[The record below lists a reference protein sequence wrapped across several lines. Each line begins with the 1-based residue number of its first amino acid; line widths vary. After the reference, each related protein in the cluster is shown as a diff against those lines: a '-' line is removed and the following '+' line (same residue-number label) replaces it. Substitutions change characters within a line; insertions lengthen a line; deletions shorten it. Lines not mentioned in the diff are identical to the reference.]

1 MIRSAAP
8 DSAPA
13 PRIAL
18 RPVSGARAGDVAG
31 YHAQAEP
38 GQTWLTP
45 EASHDMKFLPSQ
57 LAAYLKLGTA
67 RRNLRALR
75 GYVVG
80 LLGMITAYTVAF
92 HVLMAAE
99 GQQHSWL
106 TGVYWTFTVMSTLGF
121 GDITFRSDAGRAFS
135 ILVMVSGV
143 MYLLIVL
150 PFAFIQLFF
159 APWLE
164 ARQAARTPRRVPDG
178 ATGHVVL
185 THYDPIAISLT
196 QRLAYHGRPYWVLEP
211 DVKTAM
217 DLHDAGV
224 SVVVGDRDKVETYH
238 AVRAEH
244 AAMVVATGDDF
255 ENTNIVFTA
264 REASTTVPVV
274 SVVRS
279 ADSVDILEL
288 AGSSHVLHV
297 PEMLGRALARRTLGG
312 DGRAG
317 VIGRFGELVIAE
329 APVTGTPLIGQRLG
343 DSPLR
348 DATGL
353 TVVGVWE
360 RGRFEPPSPDTLMGH
375 STALVLAGTEAQ
387 LERFA
392 ELMVIYSDPDAPV
405 LILGGGRVGRAV
417 AAALDEREVPWRI
430 VEQNAAMVRDPARYV
445 VGSAADRAVLEKAG
459 LAEAAAAVVTTSD
472 DAANI
477 YLTLYVRRLNP
488 NLQIVSRANLERN
501 VATLHRA
508 GADFVMSYASMGAN
522 AVFNVLE
529 QGDVV
534 MLAEGL
540 DVFRHPVPPR
550 LVGRPLAASAIR
562 EETGCSVVALEVGG
576 EAVVNPP
583 AETPLPPGAELILI
597 GTTDA
602 ERRFVQRFGRG

>member
-1 MIRSAAP
+1 
-8 DSAPA
+8 
-13 PRIAL
+13 
-18 RPVSGARAGDVAG
+18 
-31 YHAQAEP
+31 
-38 GQTWLTP
+38 
-45 EASHDMKFLPSQ
+45 MKFVPAQ
-57 LAAYLKLGTA
+57 LNAYLQMGTA

-75 GYVVG
+75 GYVVVM
-80 LLGMITAYTVAF
+80 LVMITVYSVAF
-92 HVLMAAE
+92 HLLMAAE

-106 TGVYWTFTVMSTLGF
+106 TGFYWTLTVMSTLGF

-143 MYLLIVL
+143 VLLLIVL

-164 ARQAARTPRRVPDG
+164 ARQAGRAPRRVPAG
-178 ATGHVVL
+178 ASGHVIL
-185 THYDPIAISLT
+185 THYGPIAISLT
-196 QRLAYHGRPYWVLEP
+196 QRLAYHGRPYWVIEP
-211 DVKTAM
+211 DVKAAM

-224 SVVVGDRDKVETYH
+224 SVVVGDRDKVETYQ
-238 AVRAEH
+238 ALRAEH
-244 AAMVVATGDDF
+244 AAMLVATGDDY

-264 REASTTVPVV
+264 REVAAEVPLV
-274 SVVRS
+274 SIVRS

-317 VIGRFGELVIAE
+317 IIGQFGELLIAE
-329 APVTGTPLIGQRLG
+329 APVTGTPLIGKRLA

-360 RGRFEPPSPDTLMGH
+360 RGRFEPPTPDTLMGP
-375 STALVLAGTEAQ
+375 STALVLAGTEEQ

-392 ELMVIYSDPDAPV
+392 ELMVIYSVPDAPV

-430 VEQNAAMVRDPARYV
+430 VEQNAAMVRDPERYV

-459 LAEAAAAVVTTSD
+459 LAGAAAAVITTSD

-477 YLTLYVRRLNP
+477 YLTLYVRRLNAQI
-488 NLQIVSRANLERN
+488 QIVSRANLDRN

-529 QGDVV
+529 KGDVV

-540 DVFRHPVPPR
+540 DVFRHPVPPA
-550 LVGRPLAASAIR
+550 LVGRLLVDSAIR
-562 EETGCSVVALEVGG
+562 EETGCSVVALAAGG
-576 EAVVNPP
+576 STEVNPP
-583 AETPLPPGAELILI
+583 PETRLPRGGELILI

-602 ERRFVQRFGRG
+602 ERRFVQRFGR

>member
-1 MIRSAAP
+1 
-8 DSAPA
+8 
-13 PRIAL
+13 
-18 RPVSGARAGDVAG
+18 
-31 YHAQAEP
+31 
-38 GQTWLTP
+38 
-45 EASHDMKFLPSQ
+45 MKFVPSQ
-57 LAAYLKLGTA
+57 LYAYLQLRTA

-75 GYVVG
+75 GYVVVV
-80 LLGMITAYTVAF
+80 LVMITVYSVAF
-92 HVLMAAE
+92 HLLMAAE
-99 GQQHSWL
+99 GQKHSWL
-106 TGVYWTFTVMSTLGF
+106 TGFYWTLTVMSTLGF

-143 MYLLIVL
+143 VLLLIVL

-164 ARQAARTPRRVPDG
+164 ARQAARTPRRVPAG
-178 ATGHVVL
+178 VSGHVIL
-185 THYDPIAISLT
+185 THYGPIAISLT
-196 QRLAYHGRPYWVLEP
+196 QRLAYHGHPYWVIEP
-211 DVKTAM
+211 DVKAAM

-224 SVVVGDRDKVETYH
+224 SVVVGDRDKVETYL
-238 AVRAEH
+238 AMRAEH
-244 AAMVVATGDDF
+244 AAMVVATGDDY

-264 REASTTVPVV
+264 REVAARVPLV
-274 SVVRS
+274 SIVRS

-317 VIGRFGELVIAE
+317 IIGQFGELLIAE
-329 APVTGTPLIGQRLG
+329 APVTGTPLIGKRLA

-348 DATGL
+348 EATGL

-360 RGRFEPPSPDTLMGH
+360 RGRFEPPTPDTLMGP
-375 STALVLAGTEAQ
+375 STALVLAGTEEQ

-392 ELMVIYSDPDAPV
+392 ELMVIYSVPDAPV

-417 AAALDEREVPWRI
+417 AAALDEREVTWRI
-430 VEQNAAMVRDPARYV
+430 VEQNAAMVRDPERYV

-459 LAEAAAAVVTTSD
+459 LAGAAAAVITTSD

-488 NLQIVSRANLERN
+488 QIQIVSRANLERN

-529 QGDVV
+529 KGDVV

-540 DVFRHPVPPR
+540 DVFRHPVPPA
-550 LVGRPLAASAIR
+550 LVGRLLVDSAIR
-562 EETGCSVVALEVGG
+562 EETGCSVVALAAGG
-576 EAVVNPP
+576 GTEVNPP
-583 AETPLPPGAELILI
+583 PETRLPAGGELILI

-602 ERRFVQRFGRG
+602 ERRFVQRFGR